1 MAVIVTDN
9 CLDCRFTECVTVCP
23 VSCFHQDERMV
34 YIDPVECIS
43 CRACLTACPVNAI
56 YDEEDLPEGKAGWI
70 AINAQRA
77 MLLPRVTDKQPALP
91 GADLKKIGYG
101 F

>member
-1 MAVIVTDN
+1 
-9 CLDCRFTECVTVCP
+9 
-23 VSCFHQDERMV
+23 MV